1 MVEEGDLKLL
11 VISEWRIRA
20 WAKVRVGKEKKGG
33 INTPTEYL
41 PVEQSPPRVPGLKG
55 SGPPDKIKEVRASR
69 GSGP

>member
-1 MVEEGDLKLL
+1 MVEEGDLKIL
-11 VISEWRIRA
+11 VILEWRSKA
-20 WAKVRVGKEKKGG
+20 WAKVRVGRKKKGG

-41 PVEQSPPRVPGLKG
+41 SVEQPPPRVPGLKG